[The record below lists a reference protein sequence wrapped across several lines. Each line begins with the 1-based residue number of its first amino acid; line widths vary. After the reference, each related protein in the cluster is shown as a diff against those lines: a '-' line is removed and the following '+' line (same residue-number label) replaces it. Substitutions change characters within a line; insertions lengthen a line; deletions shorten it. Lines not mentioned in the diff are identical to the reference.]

1 MIPILYDYNEQAFTS
16 NGLGRLSDCLSCT
29 VTEERNGR
37 FDCEFTYPVTGLHFD
52 DIVEG
57 RIIAVTHDEGGDVQP
72 FVIYQSSKPLDG
84 VVTFNAY
91 HLSYRLGQYYSG
103 FHDTSSR
110 TCQDILTNLAAYASN
125 NGETWTATTDITSST
140 ANFGYKDGVVAPY
153 KSIRE
158 NLGGSDGS
166 VLDIFGGEYE
176 FDTWTVN
183 LWQNRGSNNGVSIRY
198 GKNLTDF
205 KAEADYSGTYTDI
218 VAQYTG
224 DYLVYILG
232 QTIKL
237 NGTLIQTYDTG
248 HRLAGNRRAWVCLDF
263 TDKIENGESKLD
275 TAIYSELTA
284 AATSYANKNKPWEP
298 AVSIDVDFVQ
308 LWQTEEYKD
317 YAPLLTCK
325 LCDSVNVSFPFY
337 GLADMAIKIVSVEW
351 DALNDRY
358 IKMTLGGLAT
368 TLSQSINSG
377 VSGSIQANADAV
389 KAVGSR
395 TWVRDVTV
403 NGSSVVTDEVATIT
417 VPSVPTIQSGSVSGS
432 YTGSINYLKFGRMVI
447 FGGTI
452 GTTGA
457 LSNGGQIATGLP
469 ANNNSGSIF
478 YALNNNSTSE
488 NVPLYV
494 TNTGALLV
502 RGSFASSSRSLRV
515 SGAYISA
522 S

>member
-16 NGLGRLSDCLSCT
+16 NGLGRLSDCLSCI

-37 FDCEFTYPVTGLHFD
+37 YDLEFTYPVTGLHFD
-52 DIVEG
+52 EILEG

-91 HLSYRLGQYYSG
+91 HISYRLGQYATILYKAIP
-103 FHDTSSR
+103 T
-110 TCQDILTNLAAYASN
+110 TCQQILTDLATAAGR
-125 NGETWTATTDITSST
+125 NGETWTFTTDITTTVPEWVPDSST
-140 ANFGYKDGVVAPY
+140 GPY
-153 KSIRE
+153 RSVRE
-158 NLGGSDGS
+158 YLGGIDKS
-166 VLDIFGGEYE
+166 VLDTFGGEYE

-183 LWQNRGSNNGVSIRY
+183 LWQSRGSNNGVSIRY

-205 KAEADYSGTYTDI
+205 KAETDFSSSYSHIVAYYSGDHLSGLAPPFPEKVNNIVTITY
-218 VAQYTG
+218 
-224 DYLVYILG
+224 
-232 QTIKL
+232 
-237 NGTLIQTYDTG
+237 NTG
-248 HRLAGNRRAWVCLDF
+248 HTLPGGRVADLIIDLS
-263 TDKIENGESKLD
+263 DKIENGD
-275 TAIYSELTA
+275 TKTDATIQTELQA
-284 AATSYANKNKPWEP
+284 AAAAYATNNKVWEP

-317 YAPLLTCK
+317 FAPLLTCK

-377 VSGSIQANADAV
+377 VSGSIQANADTI
-389 KAVGSR
+389 KALNTR
-395 TWVRDVTV
+395 TWVRDVYV
-403 NGSSVVTDEVATIT
+403 NGSSVVTDEVATLT
-417 VPSVPTIQSGSVSGS
+417 VPSEPTIQSGSVSGS
-432 YTGSINYLKFGRMVI
+432 YTGSINYLKLGRMVI

>member
-1 MIPILYDYNEQAFTS
+1 MIPILYDYNELTFTS

-37 FDCEFTYPVTGLHFD
+37 FDLEFTYPITGLHFD
-52 DIVEG
+52 DILEG
-57 RIIAVTHDEGGDVQP
+57 RIIAVTHDESGDVQP

-91 HLSYRLGQYYSG
+91 HISYRLGQYATLLYKLIP
-103 FHDTSSR
+103 T
-110 TCQDILTNLAAYASN
+110 TCQQILTDLANMSQRN
-125 NGETWTATTDITSST
+125 NETWTFTTDITAST
-140 ANFGYKDGVVAPY
+140 PEWVPDSTTGPFRSV
-153 KSIRE
+153 RE
-158 NLGGSDGS
+158 YLGGMNKS
-166 VLDIFGGEYE
+166 VLDTFGGEYE
-176 FDTWTVN
+176 FDKWTVN
-183 LWQNRGSNNGVSIRY
+183 LWKNRGSNNGVSIRY

-205 KAEADYSGTYTDI
+205 KAETDYSGSYSHI
-218 VAQYTG
+218 VAYYSGDHLTG
-224 DYLVYILG
+224 LAPPFPEKANNVV
-232 QTIKL
+232 TI
-237 NGTLIQTYDTG
+237 IYDTG
-248 HRLAGNRRAWVCLDF
+248 HTLPGGRVAELIIDLS
-263 TDKIENGESKLD
+263 DKIENGD
-275 TAIYSELTA
+275 TKTDAAIQTELRA
-284 AATSYANKNKPWEP
+284 AAAAYATNNKVWEP

-317 YAPLLTCK
+317 FAPLLTCK

-377 VSGSIQANADAV
+377 VSGSIQANADV
-389 KAVGSR
+389 IKAVNSR
-395 TWVRDVTV
+395 SWVRDVYV
-403 NGSSVVTDEVATIT
+403 NGSSVVTDEVATLT
-417 VPSVPTIQSGSVSGS
+417 VPSEPTIQSGTVSGS

-457 LSNGGQIATGLP
+457 LSNGTQVATGLP
-469 ANNNSGSIF
+469 ANNNNGTVF

-494 TNTGALLV
+494 TNTGTLLV